1 MTGTAFIRSQSE
13 LPRALNVL
21 GEHVTVLA
29 SGAATGGYEIFRQ
42 EGEPGQG
49 PPPHAHDWDE
59 SFLVVAGKVEIGIGE
74 RSVICGPGSIA
85 HVPAGTSH
93 WFRFETGGE
102 MISVTSKLGASEFF
116 ADVDRAAPK
125 GPLDL
130 ETTLAVAER
139 HGLTVFA
146 PAAGA
151 LV

>member
-1 MTGTAFIRSQSE
+1 MTGRAFISNGAE
-13 LPRALNVL
+13 LPRPLNVL
-21 GEHVTVLA
+21 GERITVLA

-59 SFLVVAGKVEIGIGE
+59 SFLIVNGKVEIGIGDE
-74 RSVICGPGSIA
+74 SVLCGPGAIA

-93 WFRFETGGE
+93 WFRFETDGE
-102 MISVTSKLGASEFF
+102 MISVTSRRGASEFF
-116 ADVDRAAPK
+116 ADVDSAISR

-130 ETTLAVAER
+130 EKTLAVAER

-146 PAAGA
+146 PAARA
-151 LV
+151 LI